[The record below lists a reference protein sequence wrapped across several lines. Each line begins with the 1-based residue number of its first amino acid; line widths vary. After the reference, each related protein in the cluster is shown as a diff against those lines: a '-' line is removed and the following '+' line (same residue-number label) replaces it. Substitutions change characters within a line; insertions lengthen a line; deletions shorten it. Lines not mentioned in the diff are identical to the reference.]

1 MRRNATRY
9 VILGLLGEEPLSGYD
24 IKKLVDLRFRYFWNE
39 SYGQIY
45 PELKKLTEEGLVEP
59 VDETGDGAP
68 AESGRPKKLYRI
80 TEAGRQSF
88 AEWMNISPEHERQR
102 FEFLLKIYWAPWLST
117 DRVAEYIRDFMK
129 RHKRDLDMLR
139 RMETEMPSI
148 IGEHPNHWWVLQT
161 IRLGRR
167 VNEAYLAWASELI
180 TEMEGLG
187 DEDR

>member
-9 VILGLLGEEPLSGYD
+9 VILGLLSEEPLTGYD

-45 PELKKLTEEGLVEP
+45 PELKKLKEEGLVEP
-59 VDETGDGAP
+59 VGTGESGAP
-68 AESGRPKKLYRI
+68 AEGGRPKKLYRI
-80 TEAGRQSF
+80 TEAGKNAF
-88 AEWMNISPEHERQR
+88 GDWMNVTPENEKQR

-117 DRVAEYIRDFMK
+117 ERVGEYIRDFMK
-129 RHKRDLDMLR
+129 RHKNDLDMLR
-139 RMETEMPSI
+139 RMENDMVPI